1 MPHTSNTTVV
11 SGAAD
16 HMIQIHDVMQEK
28 TVSTFSNHMKR
39 VKRLDVAQG
48 CPNIVWSASEDGT
61 VM

>member
-1 MPHTSNTTVV
+1 MPHTGNATLV

-16 HMIQIHDVMQEK
+16 HLVQVHDAVAGK
-28 TVSTFSNHMKR
+28 TVSVFPNHMKR

-48 CPNIVWSASEDGT
+48 CPNLVWSASEDGT

>member
-1 MPHTSNTTVV
+1 MPHTSNATVV

-16 HMIQIHDVMQEK
+16 HLIQVHDVVQQK
-28 TVSTFSNHMKR
+28 TVTVFDNHMKR

-48 CPNIVWSASEDGT
+48 CPNLVWSASEDGT